1 MFCSKTLQSKI
12 NQIQKIALRIVFNE
26 PNLNLDKLVVLD
38 KSTTIYI
45 KNIINL
51 LTKAYKTT
59 RGKNPIFMNKIFT
72 Q

>member
-1 MFCSKTLQSKI
+1 MFCNKTLQSKI